1 MPISSSSHL
10 RKVRK
15 AIHGWKA
22 DGKFYTSIRPR
33 LENAARNEHETARE
47 ALAEAS
53 KRHLPI
59 IWDNPED
66 VA

>member
-1 MPISSSSHL
+1 MPISRSSHL

-15 AIHGWKA
+15 AIHGWK
-22 DGKFYTSIRPR
+22 DGEIFYTSLKPR
-33 LENAARNEHETARE
+33 QDQAPRNAHATSRD

-66 VA
+66 IA

>member
-1 MPISSSSHL
+1 MPISRSSHL

-15 AIHGWKA
+15 AIYGWK
-22 DGKFYTSIRPR
+22 DGLVFYTSLKPKS
-33 LENAARNEHETARE
+33 ENAPRNAHMTSRE

-53 KRHLPI
+53 KRHLSI
-59 IWDNPED
+59 IWENPED